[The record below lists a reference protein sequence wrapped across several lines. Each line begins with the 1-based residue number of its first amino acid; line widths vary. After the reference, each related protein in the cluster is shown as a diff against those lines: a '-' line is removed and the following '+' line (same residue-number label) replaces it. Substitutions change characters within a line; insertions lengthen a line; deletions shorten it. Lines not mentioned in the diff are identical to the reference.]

1 MFTVHTYRRIDSH
14 LKYVI
19 NVVNMDKHNALQHPV
34 KVLEAKHLDEAV
46 KLIEECKEKYVTK
59 ENMAL
64 FVEVITYVHT
74 VPVRV
79 EAFWVD
85 YD

>member
-1 MFTVHTYRRIDSH
+1 MFTVHSYRRINSH
-14 LKYVI
+14 LMYIIK
-19 NVVNMDKHNALQHPV
+19 VVDKTKNQALQNPT
-34 KVLEAKHLDEAV
+34 KIFERRHLDEAI
-46 KLIEECKEKYVTK
+46 KQIEDCREKYVTN

-64 FVEVITYVHT
+64 FVEVLTYVHT